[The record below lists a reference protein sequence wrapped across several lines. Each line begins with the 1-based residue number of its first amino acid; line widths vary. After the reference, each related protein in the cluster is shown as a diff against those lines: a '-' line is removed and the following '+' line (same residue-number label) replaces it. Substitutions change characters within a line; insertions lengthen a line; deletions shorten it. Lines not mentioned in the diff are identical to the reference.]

1 MMIVSFIAVSKG
13 GNRFIFFK
21 KKLLSTG
28 LVFHMAVL
36 LKELRTFIALKY
48 TRNLLLKEV
57 VRSLQHIACLRH
69 AVLS

>member
-48 TRNLLLKEV
+48 TRNLLKEV
-57 VRSLQHIACLRH
+57 VRSLQHIACLCH